1 MVENKRVKRHKAKTQ
16 KTDRAMVTIDVRVKS
31 VIQQTNVVEALM
43 GSCHTEF
50 VSHIISGIPN
60 PNRMNHRKNLPP
72 RNRI

>member
-43 GSCHTEF
+43 GSYHTE
-50 VSHIISGIPN
+50 SSATSYLGSQT
-60 PNRMNHRKNLPP
+60 LTG
-72 RNRI
+72 